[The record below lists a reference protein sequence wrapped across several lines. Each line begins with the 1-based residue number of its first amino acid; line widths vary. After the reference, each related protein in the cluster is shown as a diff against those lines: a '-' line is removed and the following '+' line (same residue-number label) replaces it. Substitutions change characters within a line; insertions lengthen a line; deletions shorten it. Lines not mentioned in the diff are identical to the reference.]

1 MPALIKKYYSIART
15 GFQQG
20 LEHRVDFF
28 IGIIGWSMRIM
39 ISAFLFMAVFQSRA
53 SIGNYNF
60 SDTMLYFLV
69 VQIIMTFSFVR
80 VEFNV
85 CNDIQTGDFSNYLV
99 KPISYLSYQIAS
111 ELGKNIV
118 RSLFGVGIFG
128 VAILLYRPEFYLHLP
143 YLQAPLILLSIIFSF
158 FISTFLTTSI
168 ALLSFWLISAHRV
181 IYMFFAIQSI
191 FSGMMIPIQF
201 FPEQFQHILSY
212 TPFPYIF
219 YYPAQMIIH
228 PGTAGGIFHIL
239 GAQMI
244 IILIEFIIINA
255 MFAVGMKKYEAT
267 GR

>member
-1 MPALIKKYYSIART
+1 MSALIKKYYSIAKT

-20 LEHRVDFF
+20 MEHRVDFF
-28 IGIIGWSMRIM
+28 IGIIGWSTRIM
-39 ISAFLFMAVFQSRA
+39 ISAFLFMAVFQNKT
-53 SIGNYNF
+53 SIGSYNF

-80 VEFNV
+80 VEFNI
-85 CNDIQTGDFSNYLV
+85 CNDIQTGNFSNYLV
-99 KPISYLSYQIAS
+99 KPISYLGYQIAS
-111 ELGKNIV
+111 ELGRNFV
-118 RSLFGVGIFG
+118 RSFFGVGIFG
-128 VAILLYRPEFYLHLP
+128 AAILLYRPEFYLHLP
-143 YLQAPLILLSIIFSF
+143 YLQTPLIVLSIIFSF

-228 PGTAGGIFHIL
+228 PGMTGDIFHIL
-239 GAQMI
+239 SAQII
-244 IILIEFIIINA
+244 IILIEFIVINT
-255 MFAVGMKKYEAT
+255 MFAIGMKKYEAT